1 MYDLSARELARKDN
15 NFRKN
20 RKTTTIT
27 LRIDTDIMQSLYNKA
42 GQDGISLN
50 TLVNQILKRYV
61 EWDMFGAKVGM
72 IPLSKPVAKEL
83 FQRLSRED
91 IIKMAKDVA
100 KNAVYDIAL
109 FMKGGKMDPD
119 LFVSWFLSRMK
130 NCSEITET
138 NVGEESSESPHTYI
152 IKHDLGENWSLYHK
166 ALLESIFNDMLARP
180 IQINT
185 TGSTLTLQY

>member
-42 GQDGISLN
+42 EQDGISLN

-61 EWDMFGAKVGM
+61 EWDMFEAKVGM

-130 NCSEITET
+130 NCSEITKA
-138 NVGEESSESPHTYI
+138 NVEESSESPHTYI

-166 ALLESIFNDMLARP
+166 ALLESIFNDLLAKP

-185 TGSTLTLQY
+185 TGTTLTLQY

>member
-1 MYDLSARELARKDN
+1 MYNLSARELARKDN

-50 TLVNQILKRYV
+50 TLVNQILKRYA
-61 EWDMFGAKVGM
+61 EWDMFEAKVGM

-130 NCSEITET
+130 NCSEITRA
-138 NVGEESSESPHTYI
+138 NVEESSESLHTYI

>member
-27 LRIDTDIMQSLYNKA
+27 LRIDTDIMQNLYNKA
-42 GQDGISLN
+42 EQDAISLN

-61 EWDMFGAKVGM
+61 EWDMFEAKVGM

-130 NCSEITET
+130 NCSEITKA
-138 NVGEESSESPHTYI
+138 NVGEESSESIHTYI

-166 ALLESIFNDMLARP
+166 ALLESIFNDLLARP

-185 TGSTLTLQY
+185 TSTT

>member
-130 NCSEITET
+130 NCSEITKA
-138 NVGEESSESPHTYI
+138 NVEESSESPHTYI

>member
-1 MYDLSARELARKDN
+1 VTKD
-15 NFRKN
+15 
-20 RKTTTIT
+20 
-27 LRIDTDIMQSLYNKA
+27 
-42 GQDGISLN
+42 
-50 TLVNQILKRYV
+50 
-61 EWDMFGAKVGM
+61 
-72 IPLSKPVAKEL
+72 L
-83 FQRLSRED
+83 FQRLSKED

-130 NCSEITET
+130 NCSEITKA
-138 NVGEESSESPHTYI
+138 NVGEESSESIHTYI

-166 ALLESIFNDMLARP
+166 ALLESIFNDLLAKP

-185 TGSTLTLQY
+185 TGTTLTLQY

>member
-1 MYDLSARELARKDN
+1 MYDLSAKQVTRKDN
-15 NFRKN
+15 NLRKN

-130 NCSEITET
+130 NCSEITKA
-138 NVGEESSESPHTYI
+138 NVEESSESPHTYI

>member
-42 GQDGISLN
+42 GQDDISLN
-50 TLVNQILKRYV
+50 TLVNQVLKRYV
-61 EWDMFGAKVGM
+61 EWNMYEAKAGM
-72 IPLSKPVAKEL
+72 IPLPQPVAKEL

>member
-1 MYDLSARELARKDN
+1 MYDLSARQLARKDN

-27 LRIDTDIMQSLYNKA
+27 LRIDTDVMQSLYNRA
-42 GQDGISLN
+42 EQDDISLN
-50 TLVNQILKRYV
+50 TLVNQVLKRYV
-61 EWDMFGAKVGM
+61 EWDMYESKAGI

-91 IIKMAKDVA
+91 IIEMAKGVA

-109 FMKGGKMDPD
+109 FMKGGKLDPD

-130 NCSEITET
+130 NCSEISET
-138 NVGEESSESPHTYI
+138 NVGGESSENPHTYI

-166 ALLESIFNDMLARP
+166 ALLESIFNDMLASP
-180 IQINT
+180 IHIGT
-185 TGSTLTLQY
+185 TGSTLALRY

>member
-27 LRIDTDIMQSLYNKA
+27 LRIDTEVMQSLYNKA
-42 GQDGISLN
+42 GQDDISLN
-50 TLVNQILKRYV
+50 ALVNQVLKRYV
-61 EWDMFGAKVGM
+61 EWNMYEAKAGM
-72 IPLSKPVAKEL
+72 IPLPKPVAKEL
-83 FQRLSRED
+83 FQRLGRED
-91 IIKMAKDVA
+91 IIKMAKGVA
-100 KNAVYDIAL
+100 KSAVYDIAL

-138 NVGEESSESPHTYI
+138 NVGEENSESRTYI

-185 TGSTLTLQY
+185 TGATLTLQC